1 MAWNSVSK
9 RIAAVFVEAAE
20 EEAKVEEL
28 KAGGVARSR
37 GSSGEMD
44 ASCMCSPAP
53 SSVFPTD
60 VSTSAG
66 DGMVALSEVA
76 SESGNDADYDFDFFS
91 ELDDSDDEVFRSPE
105 RGFEG
110 LEKGM
115 QNFKGISMKTS
126 VKTVGSGYQTSKVA
140 TSKENWRAVGKRL
153 ADVISA
159 LSISDDED
167 IPTNNEGLS
176 EANLA

>member
-1 MAWNSVSK
+1 MKAATMVVFPQTKSNSEVAGTSVRPGDLVSNDSGPAICAERKELMAWNSVSK

-37 GSSGEMD
+37 GCSGEMD

-66 DGMVALSEVA
+66 
-76 SESGNDADYDFDFFS
+76 
-91 ELDDSDDEVFRSPE
+91 
-105 RGFEG
+105 
-110 LEKGM
+110 
-115 QNFKGISMKTS
+115 
-126 VKTVGSGYQTSKVA
+126 
-140 TSKENWRAVGKRL
+140 
-153 ADVISA
+153 
-159 LSISDDED
+159 
-167 IPTNNEGLS
+167 
-176 EANLA
+176 